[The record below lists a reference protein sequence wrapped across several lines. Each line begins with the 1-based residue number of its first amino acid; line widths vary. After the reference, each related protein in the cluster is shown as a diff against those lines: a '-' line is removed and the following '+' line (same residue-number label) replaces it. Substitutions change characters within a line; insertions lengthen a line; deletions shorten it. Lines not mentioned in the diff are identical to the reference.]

1 MKALVLG
8 GSQFV
13 GLHTVR
19 ELVARGYDVTVLNRG
34 KTKTQLPPGVE
45 RLVADRADGESMR
58 AALQGKDW
66 DAAFDVSGFLMA
78 AMGGSMSALVDL
90 LDGHVGAYVYTS
102 SIMVYAPS
110 GVFPWRESF
119 ARVDDEPNTYGG
131 FKKMAEE
138 TLLARYSETGFP
150 VTVVRPAAIY
160 GPDNNIYDM
169 EMAYYLRLLR
179 GLPVIVPHDGLVTA
193 SYGHVDDLCRAMVDM
208 GK

>member
-1 MKALVLG
+1 
-8 GSQFV
+8 
-13 GLHTVR
+13 
-19 ELVARGYDVTVLNRG
+19 
-34 KTKTQLPPGVE
+34 
-45 RLVADRADGESMR
+45 
-58 AALQGKDW
+58 
-66 DAAFDVSGFLMA
+66 
-78 AMGGSMSALVDL
+78 MSALVDL

-110 GVFPWRESF
+110 GVFPWREIF

-179 GLPVIVPHDGLVTA
+179 GLPVIVPHDDRAPRWARHRLLRSRGRPLPRD
-193 SYGHVDDLCRAMVDM
+193 GRHGDPPEGGGRDLQHHRRGRD